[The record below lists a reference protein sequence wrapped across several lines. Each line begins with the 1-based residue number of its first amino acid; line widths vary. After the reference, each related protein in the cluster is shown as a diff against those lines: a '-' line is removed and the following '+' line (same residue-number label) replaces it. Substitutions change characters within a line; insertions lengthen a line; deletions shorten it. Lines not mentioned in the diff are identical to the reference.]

1 MYYMT
6 SSVRPIQYIHVVTFL
21 MKTG

>member
-1 MYYMT
+1 MT

-21 MKTG
+21 MKTV